1 LRAGISTT
9 AAGYRLAT
17 AVVVEPGALE
27 RTFIG
32 GICSEEAACGL

>member
-1 LRAGISTT
+1 MRAGISTT

-17 AVVVEPGALE
+17 AVVLEPSAFE

>member
-1 LRAGISTT
+1 MRAGISTT

-32 GICSEEAACGL
+32 GICEKAACGL